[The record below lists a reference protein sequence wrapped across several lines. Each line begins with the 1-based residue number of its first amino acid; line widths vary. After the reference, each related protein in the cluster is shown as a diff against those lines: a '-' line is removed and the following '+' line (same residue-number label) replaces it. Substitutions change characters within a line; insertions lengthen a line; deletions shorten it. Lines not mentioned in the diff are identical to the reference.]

1 MGTVSYTH
9 LDVYKRQE
17 YDVKACSLDIK
28 EKYLN
33 TKALA
38 KKLGYSNPLVTTDF
52 GADPY
57 AIVYDGRVY
66 VYMTSDDYRCV

>member
-1 MGTVSYTH
+1 MEEKKQNV
-9 LDVYKRQE
+9 
-17 YDVKACSLDIK
+17 I

-57 AIVYDGRVY
+57 IILYLIN
-66 VYMTSDDYRCV
+66 